1 MWWSGLLGG
10 SSCSFFEDVLKVIS
24 TDIDKVKKC
33 LPSLNSFISWQ
44 EAQDDLQVLPLFLLL
59 NFLVHA
65 LLNGLELGAQPS
77 ELSWISSSHDLSI
90 KLLYTSPALADVV
103 LEGSPSHTAARL
115 SRQRLSH
122 WHSSRKDLI
131 HGDFLSFLG
140 SVTHRVHLDGH
151 LL

>member
-24 TDIDKVKKC
+24 TDIDKVKKF

-44 EAQDDLQVLPLFLLL
+44 EAQDDLQMLLLFVLL

-77 ELSWISSSHDLSI
+77 ELSWILSSLDLSFE
-90 KLLYTSPALADVV
+90 LLYLRLALADVV

-115 SRQRLSH
+115 FRHRLSH
-122 WHSSRKDLI
+122 RHSSWKDLI
-131 HGDFLSFLG
+131 HGDFLSFLD
-140 SVTHRVHLDGH
+140 SVTHRVHLGGH